1 MKVRRPF
8 STRTAGSAAPLNPY
22 TVESLNRNSTSHRRS
37 PDSTIQRSN
46 APTLPYVSRFTF
58 YRSPRVSRF
67 TFQDARSSR
76 STIQPFNDSTL
87 RQRGIALVITLI
99 LLAVI
104 TFMAITFLVVSNAGR
119 QNVNTSTE
127 QIAARSMLDAG
138 LEQANASLIAGMI
151 AYTNPTLSLMVST
164 NYDTHAF
171 VKGNGYFTNVS
182 YTYGNGQPLTP
193 RDNLQNLNN
202 MLYLPRVPVFITNA
216 VYRSNSFPFYLDLN
230 RNGRYDTNG
239 WQPVLNTNGGY
250 YDLTGK
256 PTTIFNPTNVLMAN
270 MPGDPEWV
278 GVFERGFY
286 NPVQLLGAGRPPT
299 GNFLPGF
306 GHSPT
311 NHAIGRYAYVVIPVS
326 STLDLNNI
334 YNYGKD
340 LDTANMQVGTDSYLR
355 NQGAGSWELNLAA
368 FLGDLN
374 TNYWPSPYN
383 YLGMDL
389 LKANGGVAFEDALA
403 LLRYRY
409 AGTVKPG
416 LSPAGI
422 YPLDVLVDNNR
433 IGGLSKD
440 GIDLF
445 ASGPLMTNFWP
456 VTERDGSR
464 ISGRVGF
471 PGSDSTN
478 RWWDPQDLFDP
489 AKTKLNINTN
499 PLGVCDRLYLAGL
512 QKDSYNSGT
521 FYRLLSQMGFDSA
534 PESPKLNLNYANV
547 DAKGNI
553 VPDMVTNLSPWIP
566 EQFFTNAVVRMLTNQ
581 FTDMTPTNPYCQTN
595 FVVNNHLQIMIYPTN
610 HYTPAVHRLL
620 QLAANIFDAGNM
632 NGSPTNIFPNGL
644 PTVFRPILHDS
655 GASGR
660 GQRGIFIVGYQEV
673 TTMATVTNLTPY
685 DLELTNTLSSSLG
698 RDGTFMVYG
707 LPFVVGAK
715 KGFPNFNE
723 YAMLND
729 FTVSRKLEFHRNA
742 VGGPIV
748 RTNQTYS
755 LTISNALGLE
765 AWNSY
770 STAYSQPIQL
780 RVAADVILSMT
791 NSAGVVRGPLVTF
804 TNFGTISNMSTWAG
818 YTGGRGPAF
827 VVPLM
832 TNYFALPTSDY
843 DFGQNRLIT
852 NGVPLDPPNR
862 FPVPHWFV
870 NLRCRLRVIMT
881 DSSGRIVDYVNLAAT
896 EPTFDI
902 ADKLRNSSKDDRP
915 ADCSGTFPR
924 QIQDVGSF
932 FCTNRANLSPDD
944 RIMTQG
950 LINQIGACMSP
961 GLQDDDLWMNY
972 NSTVQDKVGSTLNF
986 TAQITGS
993 DTRQVDFAAPFSP
1006 KQYIHHNIS
1015 WQVNDPLVHY
1025 TVPDLTDLLA
1035 DPKTS
1040 APFTYGKLNS
1050 SSPFNDLAGT
1060 KAGGSQVNPLNPHY
1074 RPWMGNPYA
1083 GSDTPLVPTRTNI
1096 YAKDP
1101 LVYRSDDWQF
1111 VTNKFPTVSWLGR
1124 VHRGTPWQTVYLKA
1138 PPATTSLTWY
1148 AWSGH
1153 VVTNWYSATNVLSA
1167 YTVLADYAYS
1177 DPTNDY
1183 RIIDLFTTALNDNA
1197 SRGQLSVN
1205 QTNLAAWSAVL
1216 AGCIVNANTNTAVT
1230 TNIGF
1235 IQPAGVYNA
1244 LDPNSY
1250 TPLVKIVAGID
1261 RTRAK
1266 QPGGRFQRLG
1276 DILQTPELSANPE
1289 MTAHSPYVIPS
1300 LTQVSDAVYERIPQE
1315 ILSLLRNDE
1324 PRYIVYA
1331 FGQALKPAPNSVITS
1346 PGNDFGLCTNY
1357 QITAEAAARAVVHL
1371 EGPANNPHIIVDSYN
1386 ILPPY

>member
-8 STRTAGSAAPLNPY
+8 STRTAGCLAPLNRY
-22 TVESLNRNSTSHRRS
+22 TVESLNRNSASHRRS
-37 PDSTIQRSN
+37 PDSTLQRSN

-58 YRSPRVSRF
+58 YGSSHVSRF

-119 QNVNTSTE
+119 QNVNISTE

-216 VYRSNSFPFYLDLN
+216 LYRSNSFPFYLDLN

-368 FLGDLN
+368 FLADLN

-456 VTERDGSR
+456 ITERDGSR

-553 VPDMVTNLSPWIP
+553 VPDMVTNLSPWDP
-566 EQFFTNAVVRMLTNQ
+566 AQFFTNAVVRLLTNT
-581 FTDMTPTNPYCQTN
+581 FIDPIPTNPAYITN
-595 FVVNNHLQIMIYPTN
+595 YVVNNHLQIMIWPTN

-620 QLAANIFDAGNM
+620 QLAANIYDATTNRGPTNSVASGFPTVFQPLFFDAGARGANS
-632 NGSPTNIFPNGL
+632 G
-644 PTVFRPILHDS
+644 VFIT
-655 GASGR
+655 
-660 GQRGIFIVGYQEV
+660 GYRE
-673 TTMATVTNLTPY
+673 VTNLDIINPGTAPTFY
-685 DLELTNTLSSSLG
+685 DLEQTNSRPFRG
-698 RDGTFMVYG
+698 NYMFYG
-707 LPFVVGAK
+707 IPLVIGAK

-723 YAMLND
+723 FALQSD
-729 FTVSRKLEFHRNA
+729 LIATRKLEFHRPAINTA
-742 VGGPIV
+742 IF
-748 RTNQTYS
+748 RTNQTYA
-755 LTISNALGLE
+755 LGISNSFGVE

-770 STAYSQPIQL
+770 GTPFQRPSGIDL
-780 RVAADVILSMT
+780 IVAADVICSVTNASGVVSGINGAPLSGTFSVGTVTNIANWPAYVSGRSTPSFRVPLSTNYYFLT
-791 NSAGVVRGPLVTF
+791 NSD
-804 TNFGTISNMSTWAG
+804 
-818 YTGGRGPAF
+818 YAF
-827 VVPLM
+827 
-832 TNYFALPTSDY
+832 S
-843 DFGQNRLIT
+843 QNRFLPAGIIPSDAA
-852 NGVPLDPPNR
+852 NL
-862 FPVPHWFV
+862 FPIPQWYA
-870 NLRCRLRVIMT
+870 NLRTRLRVIMVDRT
-881 DSSGRIVDYVNLAAT
+881 ANRIIDYVNLAST
-896 EPTFDI
+896 EPTINLAEHLNHNEDGT
-902 ADKLRNSSKDDRP
+902 P
-915 ADCSGTFPR
+915 ANCTGGFSG
-924 QIQDVGSF
+924 IGSV
-932 FCTNRANLSPDD
+932 FCTNRLQGSASPGTMTYGMLNQILVSEGTYQVDD
-944 RIMTQG
+944 RYWADFPKTANKADEI
-950 LINQIGACMSP
+950 LKFN
-961 GLQDDDLWMNY
+961 NY
-972 NSTVQDKVGSTLNF
+972 IQEIDKS
-986 TAQITGS
+986 QK
-993 DTRQVDFAAPFSP
+993 DFAAPFTP
-1006 KQYIHHNIS
+1006 RQIVHRNVS

-1025 TVPDLTDLLA
+1025 TVQDLVDLMG
-1035 DPKTS
+1035 DMKPITYGTNQTG
-1040 APFTYGKLNS
+1040 PFTD
-1050 SSPFNDLAGT
+1050 FAGAPVT
-1060 KAGGSQVNPLNPHY
+1060 QGIPLDPVNAHY
-1074 RPWMGNPYA
+1074 RPWGGRPLKSA
-1083 GSDTPLVPTRTNI
+1083 DTTPSTIANYNV
-1096 YAKDP
+1096 KDP
-1101 LVYRSDDWQF
+1101 LVKSSDDWQF
-1111 VTNKFPTVSWLGR
+1111 PTNKFPDLGWIGR
-1124 VHRGTPWQTVYLKA
+1124 VHRGTPWQTIDLKA
-1138 PPATTSLTWY
+1138 APTDKPTLDQLWLTW
-1148 AWSGH
+1148 AKWSGH
-1153 VVTNWYSATNVLSA
+1153 VFTNWYSI
-1167 YTVLADYAYS
+1167 
-1177 DPTNDY
+1177 PTNDF
-1183 RIIDLFTTALNDNA
+1183 RVVDLFTTAFNDNA

-1205 QTNLAAWSAVL
+1205 QTNLPAWSAVL
-1216 AGCIVNANTNTAVT
+1216 TGCIVNTNMA
-1230 TNIGF
+1230 TNSSSF
-1235 IQPAGVYNA
+1235 IEPAGVYN
-1244 LDPNSY
+1244 PVNTSSY
-1250 TPLVKIVAGID
+1250 PALVKIVAGIN
-1261 RTRAK
+1261 RTRAA

-1276 DILQTPELSANPE
+1276 DILQTPELT
-1289 MTAHSPYVIPS
+1289 TASPYIVTNRS
-1300 LTQVSDAVYERIPQE
+1300 SFANDAVYERIPQQ